1 MILTPQ
7 ELIEL
12 TQWERPSAQLREL
25 EHLGIPARPRR
36 DGTLVVLWD
45 DVRAS
50 NHEAAPKRREPQLR
64 LA

>member
-12 TQWERPSAQLREL
+12 THAERPSAQRREL
-25 EHLGIPARPRR
+25 EHLGIAARPRR

-50 NHEAAPKRREPQLR
+50 KEAAPKRREPQLR